1 MAEPGLVI
9 IDSCCG
15 KASKLAVAPMDSVG
29 AGLRGVFGEAEV
41 ENFCLAARSD
51 EDIRGLDIAMNDA
64 AGMSGVERIG
74 NLNREIEERGKRN
87 RAAADSFAERLAFE
101 QLHDEKWAAIRFAYV
116 EERADAGMIQRG
128 DGARFALK
136 AFERGGIVSEFA
148 GEKFQRDEAAE
159 TNIFGAEDLAH
170 AAAAERFDDAIM
182 RECLADQERA
192 SGQQAIVIH
201 REGSRSKLAR
211 KLKSERHLRR
221 ISRSSCGCGWVFSGR
236 KSYCQADPSDRES
249 TVDEMAVIIGTGRAA
264 AVSNLERARRLELQ
278 HATMRRSAGEAMSD
292 LAQSLTWG
300 RDEAELVNELQ
311 AGSDAAFEWL
321 VTYYHASVYNL
332 VYGILSDS
340 ADAADVTQEVF
351 LRAFRG
357 IRGFRR
363 GSSLKTWLYRISVRE
378 ALNHRRWCWRHHRQQ
393 ISIDDDSNG
402 TAAAME
408 LEDLDATPYDRLAT
422 RETQSA
428 VRKALA
434 QVPDVFRGA
443 VILRDLE
450 GLSYEEVAE
459 ILEISVGTVKSRI
472 LRGRRAL
479 REILDPLLHA
489 RARLATT
496 ESRSHRASS
505 ERPQRACR
513 IQRFKFDA
521 SARAGI

>member
-1 MAEPGLVI
+1 
-9 IDSCCG
+9 
-15 KASKLAVAPMDSVG
+15 
-29 AGLRGVFGEAEV
+29 
-41 ENFCLAARSD
+41 
-51 EDIRGLDIAMNDA
+51 
-64 AGMSGVERIG
+64 
-74 NLNREIEERGKRN
+74 
-87 RAAADSFAERLAFE
+87 
-101 QLHDEKWAAIRFAYV
+101 
-116 EERADAGMIQRG
+116 
-128 DGARFALK
+128 
-136 AFERGGIVSEFA
+136 
-148 GEKFQRDEAAE
+148 
-159 TNIFGAEDLAH
+159 
-170 AAAAERFDDAIM
+170 
-182 RECLADQERA
+182 
-192 SGQQAIVIH
+192 
-201 REGSRSKLAR
+201 
-211 KLKSERHLRR
+211 
-221 ISRSSCGCGWVFSGR
+221 
-236 KSYCQADPSDRES
+236 
-249 TVDEMAVIIGTGRAA
+249 
-264 AVSNLERARRLELQ
+264 
-278 HATMRRSAGEAMSD
+278 MSD

-332 VYGILSDS
+332 VYGILSDA

-402 TAAAME
+402 TAAALE

-479 REILDPLLHA
+479 REILDPLLRGERVGNDEAPEISGVERAAAASMPDGAHSSLTPANALTFEGLPNLAAQRNRGGA
-489 RARLATT
+489 R
-496 ESRSHRASS
+496 
-505 ERPQRACR
+505 
-513 IQRFKFDA
+513 
-521 SARAGI
+521 